1 MKFIGNYVIIFLL
14 FGAFIYLIL
23 SFLRKGLT
31 KEQRLHKTLWAAGL
45 FAGAK
50 FIVDILFP

>member
-1 MKFIGNYVIIFLL
+1 LKFIGNYVIIFLL